1 MAYSAHRL
9 LAQFISEMGV
19 TFYSSDEHNADGGD
33 DAEIN
38 ISDAII
44 PEAFFTSIL
53 AHAAHSMARQSLET
67 SSLSIT
73 GSSYRDLL
81 AQALKLNPLGA
92 KFHFDH
98 LAMFG
103 VKGSVPDIGD
113 DPLST
118 FRILTIVSSAK
129 RQLCLYENA
138 RIDLTERFISIADDT
153 LLFEGLVIDEA
164 PEEINQN
171 SEQINLHHTSPLL
184 ESTMLVS
191 DGKIR

>member
-53 AHAAHSMARQSLET
+53 AHAAHSMARQCLDT
-67 SSLSIT
+67 SALSVA
-73 GSSYRDLL
+73 GANYQELL
-81 AQALKLNPLGA
+81 TQALKLNPLGA
-92 KFHFDH
+92 KFYFDH

-103 VKGSVPDIGD
+103 VRATVPDIGD

-118 FRILTIVSSAK
+118 LRILTIASSAK
-129 RQLCLYENA
+129 RQLGLSQNA
-138 RIDLTERFISIADDT
+138 RIDLTERFIAIADDT
-153 LLFEGLVIDEA
+153 QLFEGLLIEEA
-164 PEEINQN
+164 QEEQHQNVEPINFRDN
-171 SEQINLHHTSPLL
+171 APHPDASL
-184 ESTMLVS
+184 LVS
-191 DGKIR
+191 DGNIR